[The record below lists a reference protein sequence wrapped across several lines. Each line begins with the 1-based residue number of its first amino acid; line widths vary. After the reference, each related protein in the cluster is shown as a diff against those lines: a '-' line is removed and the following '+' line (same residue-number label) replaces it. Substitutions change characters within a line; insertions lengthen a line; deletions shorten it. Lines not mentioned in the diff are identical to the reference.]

1 MPRAAPSV
9 YARVQTP
16 ISGPVVGSFALWLRV
31 KKVLCCVCVFC
42 VCVFLFVCLFVCV
55 YLFVCLFTCL
65 IVLVLVF
72 TVPIWIPGLAGRQL
86 GLGTL

>member
-1 MPRAAPSV
+1 MSACFV
-9 YARVQTP
+9 
-16 ISGPVVGSFALWLRV
+16 
-31 KKVLCCVCVFC
+31 CVCFC
-42 VCVFLFVCLFVCV
+42 LFVCLCV

-72 TVPIWIPGLAGRQL
+72 TVPIWILGLAGRQL